1 MATQGFDTHDAYK
14 TLTKNECFD
23 VEQANRIVSVV
34 KQAVTGEVATK
45 ADIVQLDAK
54 IEQVRTELNAKIEEV
69 RTELNAKIER
79 VRTELNAKI
88 EQAQGDVNSK
98 FQIVRA
104 EIAKQHAQV
113 IKWMVGAVI
122 SVAGVVK
129 ALDFLLS

>member
-14 TLTKNECFD
+14 TLTMNECFD

-54 IEQVRTELNAKIEEV
+54 IEQV

-129 ALDFLLS
+129 ALDLLLS